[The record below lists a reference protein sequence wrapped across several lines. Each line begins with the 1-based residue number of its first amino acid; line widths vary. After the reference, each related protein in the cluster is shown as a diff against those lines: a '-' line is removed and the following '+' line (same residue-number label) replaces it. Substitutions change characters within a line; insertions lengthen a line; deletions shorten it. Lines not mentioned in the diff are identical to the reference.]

1 MKITD
6 WRELENGDI
15 ILVEGKERR
24 VYDTA
29 FKDEDDFWEDA
40 PYVIELH
47 PEDCEGLNLQND
59 TWFNTK
65 LHPWVYVRRDKEC
78 WIED

>member
-24 VYDTA
+24 VYDTE
-29 FKDEDDFWEDA
+29 FKYEDDFWEDD
-40 PYVIELH
+40 PL
-47 PEDCEGLNLQND
+47 CN
-59 TWFNTK
+59 
-65 LHPWVYVRRDKEC
+65 
-78 WIED
+78 